1 MVAPSDMMDGHI
13 QALRSALDEAGHVSL
28 PIMGYSAKYASS
40 YYGPFREAAHSAPAF
55 GDRRAYQM
63 DMGNRREAMREIAA
77 DIAEG
82 ADIVMVKPAMPY
94 LDVIHEAAQRFDHPI
109 CAYHVSGEYS
119 MLRMAVDQ
127 GIMGEEVI
135 LESLLAIK
143 RAGAKLIITYFALDI
158 ARKLKEDAR

>member
-1 MVAPSDMMDGHI
+1 
-13 QALRSALDEAGHVSL
+13 
-28 PIMGYSAKYASS
+28 
-40 YYGPFREAAHSAPAF
+40 
-55 GDRRAYQM
+55 
-63 DMGNRREAMREIAA
+63 
-77 DIAEG
+77 
-82 ADIVMVKPAMPY
+82 
-94 LDVIHEAAQRFDHPI
+94 
-109 CAYHVSGEYS
+109 

>member
-1 MVAPSDMMDGHI
+1 MWSHRKEG
-13 QALRSALDEAGHVSL
+13 
-28 PIMGYSAKYASS
+28 
-40 YYGPFREAAHSAPAF
+40 
-55 GDRRAYQM
+55 RAYELFRCAYL
-63 DMGNRREAMREIAA
+63 GEVHA
-77 DIAEG
+77 DHC
-82 ADIVMVKPAMPY
+82 IVMVKPAMPY